1 MKAIQ
6 HIENEYKAQV
16 AAGCGTSLSGFEQ
29 KLLMAQVEP
38 FYSLWR
44 AKAAISVA
52 HMLEVYETL
61 GVDLPLSAIK
71 GETWYAGIP
80 SITQA
85 EVDWANTIKDTD
97 LDNWL
102 AIMPSYLKTFKGID
116 VALTPHAN
124 LATGSLVA
132 GSLGLAPKAKE
143 DDRPS

>member
-1 MKAIQ
+1 MKALQ
-6 HIENEYKAQV
+6 HIEKEYKDQV
-16 AAGCGTSLSGFEQ
+16 AAGSGTSLSGVEQ

-52 HMLEVYETL
+52 HMLETYATL

-71 GETWYAGIP
+71 GETWHAGIP

-85 EVDWANTIKDTD
+85 EVDWANTIKDAD

-102 AIMPSYLKTFKGID
+102 AIMPSYLKTFQGID
-116 VALTPHAN
+116 VTPTPHAN
-124 LATGSLVA
+124 L
-132 GSLGLAPKAKE
+132 SLGLPPKAKE
-143 DDRPS
+143 EDRPS